1 MDSRNKNRKHSYAGG
16 PPKGAVLLVMILAA
30 VMILAIAAFRVAA
43 DSKKPAASPGKKP
56 TPVPTYAAA
65 SGETKKDIGILENA
79 DIETKTLQIYGVSE
93 GKVLW
98 LTYTGAT
105 NITDKYGQAIVAGQ
119 LARGEILEIE
129 YELNGGIARSVAIAG
144 EVWEHPYQTGLI
156 VSTEREMLTVG
167 NRNFLYSDA
176 LHIYNNSEIVEL
188 SSLLEQDSITLRGI
202 GNEVYVIMVE
212 RGHGYLTLKEGQD
225 YVGGSILV
233 NNQYVSQITENMQLT
248 LKEGTFEVTVEND
261 DLKATLEATIARDQT
276 TVLDLTEYVR
286 VPDPVGR
293 VTFRIQPIGALLFI
307 NNENTFYGEPVELPY
322 GIYTIQVES
331 GGYVPYE
338 GVLKVE
344 SAASELAISLPEA
357 PVEDEPEIST
367 VPNGNG
373 QEGENPSGNGQEGGS
388 GSSGQGSNDLTG
400 DGSSSNT
407 GGASAGNSPDNS
419 SENSTND
426 DGSYRTDDDHNIII
440 YSDDEV
446 EIYLDGD
453 YMGVIEEGKAEFEKF
468 IGTFELELV
477 RGEEKKSYVIQV
489 DDDGEDFIF
498 RRYFDE

>member
-1 MDSRNKNRKHSYAGG
+1 MDGRNKNRKHSYAGG
-16 PPKGAVLLVMILAA
+16 PPKGAVLLVMVLAA
-30 VMILAIAAFRVAA
+30 VIILAIAAFRVAA
-43 DSKKPAASPGKKP
+43 DSRKPASSPGKKP
-56 TPVPTYAAA
+56 TPAPTYAAS
-65 SGETKKDIGILENA
+65 SGETKKDIGILEYT
-79 DIETKTLQIYGVSE
+79 DTETKTLQIYGVGE
-93 GKVLW
+93 EKTLW
-98 LTYTGAT
+98 LTYTSAT
-105 NITDKYGQAIVAGQ
+105 DITDKYGQAIVAGQ
-119 LARGEILEIE
+119 LTRGDILEIE
-129 YELNGGIARSVAIAG
+129 YEASGGIARSVAIAK
-144 EVWEHPYQTGLI
+144 EVWEHPYQTGLV
-156 VSTEREMLTVG
+156 VSTKRDMLTVG
-167 NRNFLYSDA
+167 NRNFIYSDA
-176 LHIYNNSEIVEL
+176 LHIYNNSEMVEL
-188 SSLLEQDSITLRGI
+188 SSLLEQDSVTLKGI
-202 GNEVYVIMVE
+202 GSEVYVIVVE

-233 NNQYVSQITENMQLT
+233 NNQYISQITEEMKLT

-261 DLKATLEATIARDQT
+261 DLKATLETTIARDQT

-307 NNENTFYGEPVELPY
+307 NNENTFYGQPVELPY
-322 GIYTIQVES
+322 GVYTIQVES
-331 GGYVPYE
+331 GGYISYE

-344 SAASELAISLPEA
+344 SAASELAVSLPEA
-357 PVEDEPEIST
+357 PVEEEPGVTTE
-367 VPNGNG
+367 PNGG
-373 QEGENPSGNGQEGGS
+373 QSGENPSGNGQENNSSNGGGS
-388 GSSGQGSNDLTG
+388 GLTG
-400 DGSSSNT
+400 DGSSN
-407 GGASAGNSPDNS
+407 GGGTSSGNSSDNS
-419 SENSTND
+419 SENITND

>member
-1 MDSRNKNRKHSYAGG
+1 MDGRNKNRKHSYAGG
-16 PPKGAVLLVMILAA
+16 PPKGAVLLVMVLAA
-30 VMILAIAAFRVAA
+30 VIILAIAAFRVAA
-43 DSKKPAASPGKKP
+43 DSRKPASSPGKKP
-56 TPVPTYAAA
+56 TPAPTYAAS
-65 SGETKKDIGILENA
+65 SGETKKDIGILEYT
-79 DIETKTLQIYGVSE
+79 DTETKTLQIYGVGE
-93 GKVLW
+93 EKTLW
-98 LTYTGAT
+98 LTYTSAT
-105 NITDKYGQAIVAGQ
+105 DITDKYGQAIVAGQ
-119 LARGEILEIE
+119 LIRGDILEIE
-129 YELNGGIARSVAIAG
+129 YEASGGIARSVAIAK
-144 EVWEHPYQTGLI
+144 EVWEHPYQTGLV
-156 VSTEREMLTVG
+156 VSTKREMLTVG
-167 NRNFLYSDA
+167 NRNFIYSDA
-176 LHIYNNSEIVEL
+176 LHIYNNSEMVEL
-188 SSLLEQDSITLRGI
+188 SSLLEQDSITLKGI
-202 GNEVYVIMVE
+202 GSEVYVIVVE

-233 NNQYVSQITENMQLT
+233 NNQYISQITEEMKLT

-261 DLKATLEATIARDQT
+261 DLKATLETTIARDQT

-307 NNENTFYGEPVELPY
+307 NNENTFYGQPVELPY

-331 GGYVPYE
+331 GGYISYE

-344 SAASELAISLPEA
+344 SAASELAVSLPEA
-357 PVEDEPEIST
+357 PVEEEPGVTTE
-367 VPNGNG
+367 PNGG
-373 QEGENPSGNGQEGGS
+373 QSEENPSGNGQENNS
-388 GSSGQGSNDLTG
+388 SSGQGGSSLTG
-400 DGSSSNT
+400 DGSSSNEGST
-407 GGASAGNSPDNS
+407 SSGNSSDNS
-419 SENSTND
+419 SENITND

-477 RGEEKKSYVIQV
+477 CGEEKKSYVIQV

-498 RRYFDE
+498 RRYFNE